1 MLAGRARRLD
11 RHQDGDEALP
21 CRHAVIRA
29 GRYIHPS
36 IILRAIVNDRN
47 KRTSCEG
54 LLSPQFSLKLSLG
67 WSQSTYSTAGILTAF
82 SISDLPA
89 SLDFMLCYQAGDS
102 LSRSCGM
109 ARSSTVL
116 ISAPHAA
123 TAGTMHCMRLPV
135 AMDPM
140 GALTT
145 CSATSNVGYGIFL
158 DQSRNNV

>member
-11 RHQDGDEALP
+11 RHQGGDEALP

-54 LLSPQFSLKLSLG
+54 LLTAILAKDLSGLVTEDIFYSRNLIRIFPFGLVSVSRFHALLSSRRFTLSLLRNG
-67 WSQSTYSTAGILTAF
+67 
-82 SISDLPA
+82 SIK
-89 SLDFMLCYQAGDS
+89 Y
-102 LSRSCGM
+102 
-109 ARSSTVL
+109 TL
-116 ISAPHAA
+116 IPAPHAA

-158 DQSRNNV
+158 DQLRNNV